1 MDYRWNPDQLAEV
14 FALPA
19 AVVDRHIRLAGSAQL
34 KVLLWLARTGRG
46 RFDAADCAAA
56 IGLSAAD
63 CADAL
68 QYWLETGM
76 LTASPTAES
85 GQPLHPEEKPAEPA
99 RRRAASAAGR
109 IPAAEQAAAAPPQAE
124 TLAPRIPA
132 PRPAAVK
139 PQIREVLARQKD
151 SPEFAGL
158 LDMASARLGRP
169 LSHGD
174 MATLCYL
181 HGDAGLPAEVILMV
195 LAYAVSAGK
204 PYMRYVEKIALDWLD
219 RGIDTISAAEAHLC
233 RLERRA
239 QAWERVKSLLG
250 IHHSPTVAQS
260 DAAEQWVCEW
270 AMSDDLIRLAY
281 EECMAKTGKFQCG
294 YMGKILEHW
303 HFDGIDTAEK
313 ARAQLGSPQRR
324 QAQPKA
330 RQATGDSSLQTDE
343 YEKNVMGYIP
353 VYREG

>member
-1 MDYRWNPDQLAEV
+1 MDYRWNPDQFAEV

-34 KVLLWLARTGRG
+34 KVLLWLARAGHG

-56 IGLSAAD
+56 IGLPAAD

-68 QYWLETGM
+68 QYWLETGV
-76 LTASPTAES
+76 LAAQG
-85 GQPLHPEEKPAEPA
+85 GQPAATAAIPEEPA
-99 RRRAASAAGR
+99 RRRAAPAAGGDAVQSAPA
-109 IPAAEQAAAAPPQAE
+109 PAA
-124 TLAPRIPA
+124 PRVPA

-204 PYMRYVEKIALDWLD
+204 PHMRYVEKIALDWLD
-219 RGIDTISAAEAHLC
+219 RGIDTIAAAEAHLC

-239 QAWERVKSLLG
+239 QAWERVKGLLG
-250 IHHSPTVAQS
+250 IHHAPTIAQS

-270 AMSDDLIRLAY
+270 AMPDDLIRLAY

-303 HFDGIDTAEK
+303 RLDGIDTADK
-313 ARAQLGSPQRR
+313 ARAQLGGAQRR
-324 QAQPKA
+324 QTKA
-330 RQATGDSSLQTDE
+330 RQAAGGSSLQTDE

>member
-1 MDYRWNPDQLAEV
+1 MNSGMDYRWNPDQLAEV

-19 AVVDRHIRLAGSAQL
+19 VVVDKHIRLAGSAQL
-34 KVLLWLARTGRG
+34 KVLLWLARAGRG

-68 QYWLETGM
+68 QYWLETGV
-76 LTASPTAES
+76 LTAP
-85 GQPLHPEEKPAEPA
+85 
-99 RRRAASAAGR
+99 
-109 IPAAEQAAAAPPQAE
+109 PAAQAGQQPAPAQAIPDEPDAPSGDAVKQAAPAPVTLMPAAPRA
-124 TLAPRIPA
+124 PA

-169 LSHGD
+169 LTHGD

-204 PYMRYVEKIALDWLD
+204 PHMRYVEKIALDWLD
-219 RGIDTISAAEAHLC
+219 RGIDTIAAAEAHLC

-239 QAWERVKSLLG
+239 QAWERVKGLLG
-250 IHHSPTVAQS
+250 IRQSPTIAQS
-260 DAAEQWVCEW
+260 DAAEQWVCDW
-270 AMSDDLIRLAY
+270 AMPDDLIRLAD
-281 EECMAKTGKFQCG
+281 EECVAKTGKFQCG

-303 HFDGIDTAEK
+303 RLDGIDTVEK
-313 ARAQLGSPQRR
+313 ARAQLGGAQRR
-324 QAQPKA
+324 QTKA
-330 RQATGDSSLQTDE
+330 RQAADGSSLQTDE

-353 VYREG
+353 IYREG